1 MFATGRNAY
10 GRCGKCGDRIKY
22 LELVADGQN
31 PGLRV
36 CPGCR
41 DIKHPVE
48 RPFRTDEGIALKRPA
63 PDIDD
68 DTGGSP
74 VDVTGTAT
82 AGAATTIT
90 LQSTASAQTDAYIN
104 STITL
109 TGGTGSGQSRTI
121 QDYDGPTRVA
131 TVAAWVTVP
140 NATTTYSVDVPRL
153 SGRLFGS
160 ENVFGGQT

>member
-1 MFATGRNAY
+1 MYASGRNSW
-10 GRCGKCGDRIKY
+10 GRCQKCGDRVKY
-22 LELVADGQN
+22 QELVADGQN

-36 CPGCR
+36 CQSCR
-41 DIKHPVE
+41 DIKHPAE
-48 RPFRTDEGIALKRPA
+48 RPFRTDEGIALKRPS
-63 PDIDD
+63 PDTDD

-109 TGGTGSGQSRTI
+109 TGGTGSGQERTI
-121 QDYDGPTRVA
+121 LDYDGPTRVA
-131 TVAAWVTVP
+131 TVATWTTTP
-140 NATTTYSVDVPRL
+140 DATTTYSVAVPLL

-160 ENVFGGQT
+160 ENVFGGAT